1 MGSRLVPIF
10 FVNPICIP
18 IKIQLVHPKCNQ
30 KILGLPLFFVRILV
44 SHPHVPH
51 NTAAAGI
58 VSVVC
63 RSNIRQAVLFHPL
76 YNRFARLCG
85 DAPVPELRAK
95 SIAKIMGFLHI
106 DLDIAD
112 GKLSSFRQMA

>member
-1 MGSRLVPIF
+1 MHGGSVPIL
-10 FVNPICIP
+10 FVNSAFIP
-18 IKIQLVHPKCNQ
+18 VQVQLIHAEHDRE
-30 KILGLPLFFVRILV
+30 IFGLPLFFVRILV

-85 DAPVPELRAK
+85 DAPVPELLTEPVAE
-95 SIAKIMGFLHI
+95 IMGFLHI